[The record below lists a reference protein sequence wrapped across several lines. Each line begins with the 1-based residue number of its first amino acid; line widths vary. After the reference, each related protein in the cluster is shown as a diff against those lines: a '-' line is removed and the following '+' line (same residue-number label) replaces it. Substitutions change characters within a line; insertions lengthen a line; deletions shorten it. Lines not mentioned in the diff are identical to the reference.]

1 MLVLTDVIQGS
12 FSSHND
18 WRAVR
23 KRRMDEDNAIRKAA
37 KYMGYMSLRE
47 EQTKAIKGILSGRD
61 VFVCLP
67 TGYGKTLC
75 YSILPK
81 AFDFL
86 KENSQSVI
94 VVVSPLIA
102 LMKDQ
107 VRALAKCNIR

>member
-1 MLVLTDVIQGS
+1 MDEEAAIVNAAECMGYKSLRDEQKQ
-12 FSSHND
+12 
-18 WRAVR
+18 AVR
-23 KRRMDEDNAIRKAA
+23 
-37 KYMGYMSLRE
+37 GF
-47 EQTKAIKGILSGRD
+47 LSGRD

-81 AFDFL
+81 AFDFIRGVC
-86 KENSQSVI
+86 NSVI

-107 VRALAKCNIR
+107 VRSLMKHNVR